1 MATDTALT
9 WASSDTSVVE
19 LDKDGYMKFKGAPD
33 TALVSVYPTYNP
45 YNVMAS
51 CLVTII
57 GTPDSMTIS
66 QDGCDDECR

>member
-1 MATDTALT
+1 ML
-9 WASSDTSVVE
+9 
-19 LDKDGYMKFKGAPD
+19 
-33 TALVSVYPTYNP
+33 VYPTYNP

-66 QDGCDDECR
+66 QMDVTMNVGEAVPLLVDFNPKNTATGITDAK